1 MDERGGRP
9 RVHEGKEAVAGSNL
23 RARLPPQPGRAGT
36 ALPGRQAMDPA
47 GEHGIRAY
55 CGGSAGGVRRRG
67 RGEARQQGGG
77 LRGEGERRELDA
89 GEGGGRAPGV
99 RDWSC

>member
-1 MDERGGRP
+1 MSE
-9 RVHEGKEAVAGSNL
+9 VADRESL
-23 RARLPPQPGRAGT
+23 RARRPSPDLTSVRGCLLSREEQELPSRDGR
-36 ALPGRQAMDPA
+36 RWIRR
-47 GEHGIRAY
+47 GEPGIRAY

-89 GEGGGRAPGV
+89 GAPGA
-99 RDWSC
+99 RERGSYGF

>member
-1 MDERGGRP
+1 MRWQRHPAKQQPCLSREEQELPSRDGRRRGEP
-9 RVHEGKEAVAGSNL
+9 
-23 RARLPPQPGRAGT
+23 
-36 ALPGRQAMDPA
+36 
-47 GEHGIRAY
+47 GIRAY

-89 GEGGGRAPGV
+89 GEGGGRAPSARERG
-99 RDWSC
+99 C

>member
-9 RVHEGKEAVAGSNL
+9 RVLEGKEAVAGSNL

-47 GEHGIRAY
+47 GGARDPGLLRWICWRREEERERGNAAAGRRTGRGRRVAV
-55 CGGSAGGVRRRG
+55 GSARVRG
-67 RGEARQQGGG
+67 
-77 LRGEGERRELDA
+77 
-89 GEGGGRAPGV
+89 
-99 RDWSC
+99 